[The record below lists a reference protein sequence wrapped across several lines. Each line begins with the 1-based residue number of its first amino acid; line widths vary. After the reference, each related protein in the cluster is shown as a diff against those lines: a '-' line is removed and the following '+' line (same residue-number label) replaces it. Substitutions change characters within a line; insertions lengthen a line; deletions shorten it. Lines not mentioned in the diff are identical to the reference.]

1 VNGATRLLQTLV
13 ANGVDLVIGNPGTSE
28 MQFVHALDAVPQ
40 MRAVLAL
47 FEGVASGAADGFGRM
62 ADRPAATLLHLGPG
76 LGNSLANLHN
86 ARRARTP
93 LVNVVGD
100 HATFHRRFDA
110 PLNSDIESVAR
121 TVSSWLRTCARV
133 EDVSVDAA
141 EAVAAA
147 REAQGQIATLVL
159 PADVAWSVATGE
171 PERRT
176 PRAPALVASSIVD
189 EVAGVLRRG
198 EPAALLLDGRALR
211 EPQLV
216 LASRIAKRTGA
227 RIVCN
232 TFPARLERGAGR
244 PAIQRLPYFGEM
256 VLGALS
262 GLSHLVLVGARSPV
276 AFFAF
281 PDRPS
286 DLVPEGCRVHTLADE
301 VMDCAQAL
309 QALAEAVG
317 ASGPPDLQP
326 LAIPP
331 APTGGAID
339 PHSLAAAMAA
349 TLPDGAIV
357 VDEANTAGFAVPMA
371 SAGCKPHDWLCLTG
385 GSIGM
390 ALPVA
395 TGAALACP
403 GRRVVALEGDG
414 SAMYTPQALWT
425 QAREELPVTNV
436 ILANRSYAILNMEMM
451 RMGLGAAG
459 PIAKPM
465 LDLTRPEID
474 FATLGRSLGVPS
486 QRAET
491 ADQLVDLLRRSF
503 AARGP
508 TLIEAMLA

>member
-1 VNGATRLLQTLV
+1 VNGATRLLRTLV

-62 ADRPAATLLHLGPG
+62 ADRPAATLFHLGPG
-76 LGNSLANLHN
+76 LGNGLANLHN

-93 LVNVVGD
+93 VVNIVGD

-110 PLNSDIESVAR
+110 PLNSDIEAVAR
-121 TVSSWLRTCARV
+121 TVSAWLRTCASA
-133 EDVSVDAA
+133 DAVSIDAA
-141 EAVAAA
+141 EATAAA
-147 REAQGQIATLVL
+147 REAQGQIATLLL
-159 PADVAWSVATGE
+159 PADVAWSATTGE
-171 PERRT
+171 LETRSPRPPAAVAESTVERI
-176 PRAPALVASSIVD
+176 AS
-189 EVAGVLRRG
+189 VLRRG
-198 EPAALLLDGRALR
+198 EPTALLLNGRALR

-227 RIVCN
+227 RMVCD
-232 TFPARLERGAGR
+232 TFPARLERGVGR
-244 PAIQRLPYFGEM
+244 PAVQRLPYFGEM
-256 VLGALS
+256 VLGALD
-262 GLSHLVLVGARSPV
+262 GLKHLVLVGARAPV

-286 DLVPEGCRVHTLADE
+286 SLVPGGCHVHTLADE
-301 VMDCAQAL
+301 VEDCAQAL
-309 QALAEAVG
+309 QSLAEAVG
-317 ASGPPDLQP
+317 ATDAPDLQP
-326 LAIPP
+326 LAVPP

-339 PHSLAAAMAA
+339 PHSLAAAIAA

-357 VDEANTAGFAVPMA
+357 VDEANTAGFAIPMA
-371 SAGCKPHDWLCLTG
+371 TAGCRPHDWLCLTG

-390 ALPVA
+390 GLPVA

-414 SAMYTPQALWT
+414 SALYTAQALWT
-425 QAREELPVTNV
+425 QAREELDVTNV
-436 ILANRSYAILNMEMM
+436 VLVNRSYAILNIEMT

-459 PIAKPM
+459 PIARTM
-465 LDLTRPEID
+465 LDLTHPEID
-474 FATLGRSLGVPS
+474 LASLGRSLGVPS

-491 ADQLVDLLRRSF
+491 ADQLIDLLRRSF

-508 TLIEAMLA
+508 TLIEAILA